1 MQEQDYY
8 RKYIKYKTK
17 YFELKAYNSNESNN
31 MEGGVWPFSSK
42 KQAPVTTV
50 APVTPYI
57 LPGKQYVYFKYDPLL
72 LRNMQFIA
80 YNPPSFSEVQRKA
93 KEAPVIID
101 KPNFYKIL
109 NNSAYVQPIMSNTV
123 IPIGTGWPSVQILPT
138 DNRHMIYQKLTA
150 ATNYPFDSY
159 FLIEPSD
166 RDLNELKILD
176 VVILK

>member
-1 MQEQDYY
+1 MHQQDPYY

-17 YFELKAYNSNESNN
+17 YFELKASTSNN

-42 KQAPVTTV
+42 SNQVQAVTV
-50 APVTPYI
+50 APSYPYM
-57 LPGKQYVYFKYDPLL
+57 LQGKQYVYFKYDPAL

-93 KEAPVIID
+93 RESPVIVD

-109 NNSAYVQPIMSNTV
+109 NNLAYVQPIMSNTV
-123 IPIGTGWPSVQILPT
+123 VPIGTVWPPVQVSPT
-138 DNRHMIYQKLTA
+138 DNRHMIYQKLTTSA
-150 ATNYPFDSY
+150 KYPFDSY

-166 RDLNELKILD
+166 SNPNELKILE